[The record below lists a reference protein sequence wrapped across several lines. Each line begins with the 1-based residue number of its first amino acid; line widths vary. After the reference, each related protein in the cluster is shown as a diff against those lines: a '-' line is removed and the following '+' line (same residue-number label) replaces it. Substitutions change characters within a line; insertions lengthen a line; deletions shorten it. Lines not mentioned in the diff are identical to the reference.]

1 MIGHIQG
8 KVLFSDGVESIILT
22 SSGIGYQVYFNRVLS
37 EGSFQSLFISH
48 KIKEASEELFGF
60 PNLRD
65 KKMFELLTSV
75 KGVGPKG
82 AFNLLGFLGS
92 ENIIE
97 SILLENKKTL
107 TKAPGVGP
115 KAAAQIILDLSKKIS
130 KIRMYSTSYKLE
142 ADNLENLPEFKIGE
156 VEQNFS
162 TSTTH
167 LLMDE
172 ALVAC
177 KELGFREEQVLPL
190 AQKILN
196 DNDVTKAEQLVH
208 LVLKEI

>member
-8 KVLFSDGVESIILT
+8 KVLFSDGVETIVLT
-22 SSGIGYQVYFNRVLS
+22 SSGIGYQVYYNRVLS

-48 KIKEASEELFGF
+48 QIKEASEQLFGF

-82 AFNLLGFLGS
+82 AFNLLGFLGT

-130 KIRMYSTSYKLE
+130 KIRMYSPSYKLD
-142 ADNLENLPEFKIGE
+142 ADNLEELPAFKIGE
-156 VEQNFS
+156 VEKDFS

-196 DNDVTKAEQLVH
+196 DNEVTKAEQLVH

>member
-208 LVLKEI
+208 LVLK

>member
-82 AFNLLGFLGS
+82 AFNLLGFLGT

-142 ADNLENLPEFKIGE
+142 ADNLENLPAFKIGE

-162 TSTTH
+162 NSTTH

-177 KELGFREEQVLPL
+177 KELGFREEQIIPL

>member
-156 VEQNFS
+156 VEESFS

>member
-8 KVLFSDGVESIILT
+8 KVLFSDGVETIVLT

-48 KIKEASEELFGF
+48 QIKEASEQLFGF

-82 AFNLLGFLGS
+82 AFNLLGFLGT

-130 KIRMYSTSYKLE
+130 KIRMYSPSYKLD
-142 ADNLENLPEFKIGE
+142 ADNLIDLPAFKIGE
-156 VEQNFS
+156 VEADFP

-196 DNDVTKAEQLVH
+196 ENDVTKAEQLVH